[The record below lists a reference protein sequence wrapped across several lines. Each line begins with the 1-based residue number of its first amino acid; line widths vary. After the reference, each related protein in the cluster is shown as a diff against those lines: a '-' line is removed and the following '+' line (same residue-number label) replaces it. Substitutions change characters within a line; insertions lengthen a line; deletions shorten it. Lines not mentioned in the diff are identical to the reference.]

1 MNILDRFA
9 RWRVRKLEKRNTSQ
23 NPSRW
28 FIDWVSGGASSD
40 SGVSV
45 TEASALTYTAVW
57 SAVRVISE
65 TLASLP
71 LPVYKREGDTRT
83 RAVGHPVYTLLHDTP
98 NPDMTAM
105 VFRETMQAHVLT
117 YGNAYAEID
126 RSPANIPT
134 ALWPLHPGKVTP
146 KRNVAG
152 ELVYQ
157 IGPTAEKIIP
167 ARNILYVS
175 GLGFDG
181 IVGYSPIRMHM
192 QAIGLGQAVEKYGAR
207 FFKNDAK
214 PGGTLNHP
222 GKLPPDAAERLMKSW
237 QAAHSGDNAHTTA
250 LLEEGVTFDALGMSP
265 EDAQSLGTREFQLSE
280 IARIFRIPAH
290 MIGDLSHATF
300 SNIEHMAIEFVTQT
314 IRPWCVRWEQEIRRK
329 LFGFDTPYYA
339 EHLVDGLLRGDIA
352 SRYAAYATGRQ
363 WGWLNS
369 NDIRALENMN
379 PVPGGEAY
387 FAPMNMTTLEQ
398 IGETPDVAE
407 PVTDFGPDPDAMD
420 DANREALLAGWQRV
434 ASKTSLALTK
444 AKGDAAKVE
453 RLERGLPAFIE
464 VAIGPAT
471 RAYIVSRGTAGN
483 LVTLDKYIARRS
495 ELWCSMLHDDTFNAD
510 ATAGLMVAG
519 MMTDLR

>member
-40 SGVSV
+40 AGVSV

-167 ARNILYVS
+167 ARNMLHIP
-175 GLGFDG
+175 GFGFDG
-181 IVGYSPIRMHM
+181 LVGYSPI
-192 QAIGLGQAVEKYGAR
+192 K
-207 FFKNDAK
+207 
-214 PGGTLNHP
+214 
-222 GKLPPDAAERLMKSW
+222 
-237 QAAHSGDNAHTTA
+237 
-250 LLEEGVTFDALGMSP
+250 
-265 EDAQSLGTREFQLSE
+265 
-280 IARIFRIPAH
+280 
-290 MIGDLSHATF
+290 
-300 SNIEHMAIEFVTQT
+300 
-314 IRPWCVRWEQEIRRK
+314 
-329 LFGFDTPYYA
+329 
-339 EHLVDGLLRGDIA
+339 HL
-352 SRYAAYATGRQ
+352 
-363 WGWLNS
+363 W
-369 NDIRALENMN
+369 
-379 PVPGGEAY
+379 P
-387 FAPMNMTTLEQ
+387 
-398 IGETPDVAE
+398 
-407 PVTDFGPDPDAMD
+407 
-420 DANREALLAGWQRV
+420 
-434 ASKTSLALTK
+434 
-444 AKGDAAKVE
+444 
-453 RLERGLPAFIE
+453 
-464 VAIGPAT
+464 
-471 RAYIVSRGTAGN
+471 
-483 LVTLDKYIARRS
+483 
-495 ELWCSMLHDDTFNAD
+495 
-510 ATAGLMVAG
+510 
-519 MMTDLR
+519 